1 MKTRML
7 FGTVVLAVMAFCAP
21 AAEKR
26 TYPCHR
32 LAQAPAVDGKP
43 DDACWKN
50 IPEATGFY
58 VFPGSGKY
66 ALEKQTYFK
75 AGWTDEALYLAVRAE
90 EIAPEKMIASGKDGG
105 ALWSDDSIEL
115 FFLPKGAPD
124 YTQFIVNSAGSRCNG
139 RGSGSLL
146 GNNVLK
152 WEART
157 VVEKTEWFLEARI
170 PFAVLMAQSPKENDE
185 WPANVARN
193 ILTGPAGERCASWP
207 LLQTGFHDV
216 KNFGRFVLKGAA
228 GDKVLEE
235 EKEVNGSYISDM
247 KGEIRGLADLAG
259 KYEKELAEARKV
271 ETLRAEAEGLLRIW
285 EQEVKADNAQSDILE
300 WRAAL
305 RAGVDLQEKSDDC
318 ISQGMLEALFR
329 K

>member
-1 MKTRML
+1 MKIRMM
-7 FGTVVLAVMAFCAP
+7 FGAIVLLGMTLCAP
-21 AAEKR
+21 SAEMR

-32 LAQAPAVDGKP
+32 LAQAPAVDGKM
-43 DDACWKN
+43 DDECWKN

-75 AGWTDEALYLAVRAE
+75 AGWTDDALYLAVRAE
-90 EIAPEKMIASGKDGG
+90 ESAPEKMITAAKDGG

-115 FFLPKGAPD
+115 FFFPKGAPD
-124 YTQFIVNSAGSRCNG
+124 YTQLIINGAGSRCNG

-146 GNNVLK
+146 ANNVLD

-157 VVEKTEWFLEARI
+157 VVGKTEWFLEARM
-170 PFAVLMAQSPKENDE
+170 PFAALMSQAPKEGDE

-216 KNFGRFVLKGAA
+216 KNFGRFVFKGAA
-228 GDKVLEE
+228 GDKVMDE
-235 EKEVNGSYISDM
+235 EKEINGSYIRDM
-247 KGEIRGLADLAG
+247 KGEIRGLADVAG
-259 KYEKELAEARKV
+259 KYENELQGARKIDA
-271 ETLRAEAEGLLRIW
+271 LRAEADGLLQIW
-285 EQEVKADNAQSDILE
+285 EQVVKADNAQSDILV

-305 RAGVDLQEKSDDC
+305 RAGVDLQQKSDDC
-318 ISQGMLEALFR
+318 INHGMLEALFLE
-329 K
+329 